1 MFPLKRRRKF
11 ARINKKGLVASVF
24 VNDVE
29 TIATV
34 KNISA
39 SGCNI
44 VFEDK
49 NIDVKLNESVI
60 IKFNLNN
67 IEFSV
72 EAVKVREN
80 GYNFKFE
87 DRVTQTKLNNEILV
101 EYFKDTPELIPVDKK
116 LK

>member
-11 ARINKKGLVASVF
+11 ARINKKGLIASILI
-24 VNDVE
+24 NGVE
-29 TIATV
+29 TTATV
-34 KNISA
+34 KDISA

-44 VFEDK
+44 IFQDAS
-49 NIDVKLNESVI
+49 IDVKLNESLI
-60 IKFNLNN
+60 INFNLNN

-72 EAVKVREN
+72 EAIKVREN

-87 DRVTQTKLNNEILV
+87 DRATQTKLNNEILV

-116 LK
+116 SK